1 MNRVLAIAGS
11 SGSGKS
17 TLAGELRSLLGPH
30 CVAVLPVDAYYHDL
44 SYLPHKDREAVN
56 FDHPDAVDLD
66 LFAHH
71 VAQLREGKSIARP
84 TYDFITHCRLPETQI
99 VEPRDWILA
108 EGILVAA
115 TALLRTTYNYLVFID
130 TPQGLRWQRRLE
142 RDKRER
148 GRDNSS
154 IESFWVRAE
163 ETFQEWGRAA
173 FFEADVVIDG
183 SQSPRKMMNDLLTKV
198 ALD

>member
-1 MNRVLAIAGS
+1 M
-11 SGSGKS
+11 
-17 TLAGELRSLLGPH
+17 
-30 CVAVLPVDAYYHDL
+30 
-44 SYLPHKDREAVN
+44 
-56 FDHPDAVDLD
+56 
-66 LFAHH
+66 
-71 VAQLREGKSIARP
+71 
-84 TYDFITHCRLPETQI
+84 
-99 VEPRDWILA
+99 
-108 EGILVAA
+108 
-115 TALLRTTYNYLVFID
+115 FID

-173 FFEADVVIDG
+173 FFEADVVVDG